1 MLKKR
6 MTHFYGSKAEPRATF
21 GEDTPQLKAF
31 YQTIQDLLPGADILN
46 HDLLSLWQSDTLSH
60 DWTLPDGFDV
70 RVKVMVSQEHAVTFL
85 DRVYAVTSYVNQ
97 AKESGLSMGANI
109 VHSIDGMVVRE
120 MGRRCN
126 FDATK
131 LTDMHL
137 MLHTETGGKS
147 TLRQQDLELLRLLE
161 CTDASGFMSLV
172 IAEYLDE
179 SNLGHLSPAH
189 RQQLITLIES
199 LPAKPFHLLAI
210 HD

>member
-1 MLKKR
+1 
-6 MTHFYGSKAEPRATF
+6 MTHFYGSKAEPRAAF
-21 GEDTPQLKAF
+21 GEDTPQLAAF
-31 YQTIQDLLPGADILN
+31 YKTIETLLPGADMLN
-46 HDLLSLWQSDTLSH
+46 HDLLSLWQPTALSH

-70 RVKVMVSQEHAVTFL
+70 KIKVMVSQEHAVTFL
-85 DRVYAVTSYVNQ
+85 DRAYTVTTYVNQ

-126 FDATK
+126 YNPDTISE
-131 LTDMHL
+131 
-137 MLHTETGGKS
+137 LHRLLHISSGGKS

-179 SNLGHLSPAH
+179 SNLGHLNPAH

-199 LPAKPFHLLAI
+199 LPDRSFHLIAI
-210 HD
+210 HDLT